1 MTRIIN
7 LRLEGSQEDCEAMT
21 MQIERLGRVRTNGKF
36 YPNRGRGENGRMY
49 LEVIFE
55 DSGDEGAAREK

>member
-7 LRLEGSQEDCEAMT
+7 IRLEGSQEDCEAMI

-36 YPNRGRGENGRMY
+36 YPNRGRSDLGRMY
-49 LEVIFE
+49 AEVIFE
-55 DSGDEGAAREK
+55 EENPGTPGEE

>member
-7 LRLEGSQEDCEAMT
+7 LRLEGSQEDCEAMI
-21 MQIERLGRVRTNGKF
+21 MRLGRVRTNGKF